1 MSEDDIQMMD
11 NPKKYKKR
19 KTVTDDYINM
29 IYKMTLDGIR
39 PEVIFSYVLKNGYNG
54 SLRALGLRIE
64 RLLKNNF
71 GIVLSMN
78 WYLKLE
84 YPKTVILITRN
95 DILKYVT
102 SNKKKNKIIE
112 TYINLLEE
120 KYPVIKEVEDIYNSF
135 YETLMGNNEDILD
148 TFISNYQESVLKGFI
163 EGIKKDIA
171 PIKNAISFPYS
182 SGFVEGNNNK
192 FKLIKRIL
200 YGRSTIVNLFR
211 KCYIPF
217 LMNNIDVNLMNL
229 FHKINRTISCTV

>member
-39 PEVIFSYVLKNGYNG
+39 PEVIFSYVIKKGYLE
-54 SLRALGLRIE
+54 SWKALDNRIVY
-64 RLLKNNF
+64 LLKNNF
-71 GIVLSMN
+71 GVVLSQY
-78 WYLKLE
+78 WYLKFE
-84 YPKTVILITRN
+84 YPKNVIIITRN

-120 KYPVIKEVEDIYNSF
+120 KYPIIKEVEEIYDSF
-135 YETLMGNNEDILD
+135 YETLMGDDEDKLD
-148 TFISNYQESVLKGFI
+148 TFSSKYQDSILKGFI
-163 EGIKKDIA
+163 EGIEKDIA

-200 YGRSTIVNLFR
+200 YGRSTTVNLFR
-211 KCYIPF
+211 KCYVPF
-217 LMNNIDVNLMNL
+217 LMNNIDFELMDL
-229 FHKINRTISCTV
+229 FQKKNSTISCTV